1 MVAENQP
8 GHIDQI
14 KQTNAGAVYRLID
27 QLGPV
32 SRIDLSRLAQLAPA
46 SITKIVREMLE
57 AHLVQE
63 LEIKEAGNRG
73 RPAVGLVV
81 ETEAWHY
88 LSLRISRGEI
98 FLALRDLSSKLVV
111 EESQELALKDD
122 SPLLD
127 RIISHIDQF
136 FIRHQKKLERL
147 TSIAITLPGIID
159 TENGIVHRM
168 PFYEDVKEMPLGE
181 ALEQHTG
188 VPVYIQHD
196 ISAWTMAEALF
207 GASRGA
213 RDVIQVVIDH
223 NVGAGVITDGHL
235 LHAGSSSLVEIGH
248 TQVDPYGKR
257 CYCGNHGCLET
268 IASVD
273 SILELAQLRLN
284 QSMSSMLHGQPLTV
298 DSLCQA
304 ALRGD
309 LLAKDIITGVGAH
322 VGRILAIMVNLFNP
336 QKILIGSP
344 LSKAADILF
353 PVISD
358 SIRQQALPAYS
369 QHISVESTQFSNQG
383 TMAGAAL
390 VKDAMYNGSLLI
402 RLLQSVST
410 IELPYEA
417 VNPIALSEEESSV
430 AHSCP
435 INYTL
440 ISNGLANL
448 TDKVDHVV
456 VEGTG
461 GWRSLMNDLRP
472 LSEWVVQE
480 QLPVLMVVGIQEGCI
495 NHALLTAQAIAND
508 GLPLIGWVANRIN
521 PGLAH
526 YAEIIDVLGKK
537 LPAPLIGELPYL
549 PRAEQRELGQYIRLA
564 MLRSVLAVD
573 RVTV

>member
-1 MVAENQP
+1 MVADSQP

-63 LEIKEAGNRG
+63 TEIQEPGSRG
-73 RPAVGLVV
+73 RPAVGLMV

-88 LSLRISRGEI
+88 LALRISRGEI
-98 FLALRDLSSKLVV
+98 HLALRDLSSKLVV
-111 EESQELALKDD
+111 EERLELALQDPQ
-122 SPLLD
+122 PLLN
-127 RIISHIDQF
+127 RIITQIDQF
-136 FIRHQKKLERL
+136 FIRHQDKLERL

-159 TENGIVHRM
+159 TESGIIHRM

-181 ALEQHTG
+181 TLAAHTG

-223 NVGAGVITDGHL
+223 NVGAGVITDGRL

-268 IASVD
+268 IASVE
-273 SILELAQLRLN
+273 SVLELAQVRMH
-284 QSMSSMLHGQPLTV
+284 QSMSSMLHQQPLTV
-298 DSLCQA
+298 ESLCLA
-304 ALRGD
+304 AVKGD
-309 LLAKDIITGVGAH
+309 LLAKDIITSVGTN

-344 LSKAADILF
+344 FNQAADILF
-353 PVISD
+353 PAIAD
-358 SIRQQALPAYS
+358 CIRQQSLPAYS
-369 QHISVESTQFSNQG
+369 KHISVEQTQFSNRG

-390 VKDAMYNGSLLI
+390 VKDALYNGSLLI
-402 RLLQSVST
+402 RLLQ
-410 IELPYEA
+410 
-417 VNPIALSEEESSV
+417 
-430 AHSCP
+430 
-435 INYTL
+435 
-440 ISNGLANL
+440 G
-448 TDKVDHVV
+448 
-456 VEGTG
+456 
-461 GWRSLMNDLRP
+461 
-472 LSEWVVQE
+472 
-480 QLPVLMVVGIQEGCI
+480 
-495 NHALLTAQAIAND
+495 
-508 GLPLIGWVANRIN
+508 
-521 PGLAH
+521 
-526 YAEIIDVLGKK
+526 
-537 LPAPLIGELPYL
+537 
-549 PRAEQRELGQYIRLA
+549 
-564 MLRSVLAVD
+564 
-573 RVTV
+573 